1 MKRRIAG
8 SLAVIGAASLVLAAC
23 GGSSDDSG
31 SATSAAPSPTSEA
44 PTTSEPAPSP
54 DAECSNDQLIIGT
67 LLPATG
73 DLAFLGPPEYAGVD
87 LAVEEIDAGGGVL
100 GKPVINEFGDSGDTK
115 TDLASQTIDS
125 HISKGVQ
132 VVIGAAS
139 SGVTS
144 TILEKATVQNGMLVI
159 SPANT
164 APSLTTAPDDGLY
177 FRTAPSDVLQGAI
190 VAAEAIDLGFT
201 AGATISRD
209 DPYGNGLR
217 EAFVKDFEAAG
228 GTITSN
234 LKYDPA
240 APSFEAEVA
249 EIAAGN
255 PEFVQVI
262 GFDETTKL
270 LQEMIKQGIGP
281 QDVQVFL
288 VDGNISTTAYADFP
302 AGTMDG
308 VIATVPTGDP
318 NSDIDAFNERLLTV
332 DPDLTDFAYGAQA
345 YDATMLVAIAAQYA
359 GCADARAIAN
369 ALPVIANEAP
379 GNEICSTWDECN
391 AIIQAGG
398 TPNYDGATGPL
409 DFNEY
414 GDPKAATI
422 AIVEYISNT
431 EFEEIGQVTAEVP
444 VP

>member
-31 SATSAAPSPTSEA
+31 SPTPTETS
-44 PTTSEPAPSP
+44 TTGPAPSP

-73 DLAFLGPPEYAGVD
+73 DLAYLGPPEFAGVD

-100 GKPVINEFGDSGDTK
+100 GKPVINEYGDSGDTK
-115 TDLASQTIDS
+115 TDLATQTVDS

-132 VVIGAAS
+132 VIVGAAA
-139 SGVTS
+139 SGVS
-144 TILEKATVQNGMLVI
+144 LNVLEKVTVQNGILMI

-164 APSLTTAPDDGLY
+164 SPALTTAPDDGLY
-177 FRTAPSDVLQGAI
+177 FRTAPSDALQGAI
-190 VAAEAIDLGFT
+190 VAAEAIDMGFT

-255 PEFVQVI
+255 PEFVQVV

-281 QDVQVFL
+281 QDVQIFL
-288 VDGNISTTAYADFP
+288 VDGNASKTAYADFP
-302 AGTMDG
+302 PGTMDG
-308 VIATVPTGDP
+308 VIATQPTGDP
-318 NSDIDAFNERLLTV
+318 SSDVASFEDRLLSV
-332 DPDLTDFAYGAQA
+332 DPDLTDFTYGAQA
-345 YDATMLVAIAAQYA
+345 YDAVMLVAIAAQYA

-369 ALPVIANEAP
+369 ALPEVANEAP
-379 GNEICSTWDECN
+379 GKEKCSTWDECN

-398 TPNYDGATGPL
+398 TPDYDGVTGPL

-422 AIVEYISNT
+422 EIVEFISNT
-431 EFEEIGQVTAEVP
+431 DFEQIGLVTAEVP

>member
-31 SATSAAPSPTSEA
+31 SPTPTETS
-44 PTTSEPAPSP
+44 TTEPAPTP

-73 DLAFLGPPEYAGVD
+73 DLAYLGPPEFAGVD
-87 LAVEEIDAGGGVL
+87 LAVQEVDAGGGVL
-100 GKPVINEFGDSGDTK
+100 GKPVINEYGDSGDTK
-115 TDLASQTIDS
+115 TDLATQTVDA
-125 HISKGVQ
+125 HIAKGVQ
-132 VVIGAAS
+132 VIVGAAA
-139 SGVTS
+139 SGVTANV
-144 TILEKATVQNGMLVI
+144 LEKVTVQNGILMI

-190 VAAEAIDLGFT
+190 VAAEAIDMGFT

-255 PEFVQVI
+255 PEFVQVV

-270 LQEMIKQGIGP
+270 LQEMISQGIGP
-281 QDVQVFL
+281 QDVQIFL

-308 VIATVPTGDP
+308 VVATVPTGDP
-318 NSDIDAFNERLLTV
+318 NSDIDAFNQRLLTV

-369 ALPVIANEAP
+369 ALPEIANAGP
-379 GNEICSTWDECN
+379 GKEKCTTWDDCN

-398 TPNYDGATGPL
+398 TPDFDGATGPL

-422 AIVEYISNT
+422 AIVEFISNT
-431 EFEEIGQVTAEVP
+431 EFEEIGQVTADVP
-444 VP
+444 TP

>member
-8 SLAVIGAASLVLAAC
+8 SLAVIGATSLVLAAC

-31 SATSAAPSPTSEA
+31 SPTPTDTSTTQPA
-44 PTTSEPAPSP
+44 PTP
-54 DAECSNDQLIIGT
+54 DGECSNDQLIIGT

-73 DLAFLGPPEYAGVD
+73 DLAYLGPPEFAGVD

-115 TDLASQTIDS
+115 TDLATQTVDS

-132 VVIGAAS
+132 VIVGAAA
-139 SGVTS
+139 SGVS
-144 TILEKATVQNGMLVI
+144 LNVLEKVTVQNGILMI

-164 APSLTTAPDDGLY
+164 SPALTTAPDDGLY
-177 FRTAPSDVLQGAI
+177 FRTAPSDALQGAI
-190 VAAEAIDLGFT
+190 VAAEAIDMGFT

-217 EAFVKDFEAAG
+217 DAFVKDFEAAG

-255 PEFVQVI
+255 PEFVQVV

-281 QDVQVFL
+281 QDLQIFL
-288 VDGNISTTAYADFP
+288 VDGNSSKTAYADFP

-308 VIATVPTGDP
+308 VIATQPTGDP
-318 NSDIDAFNERLLTV
+318 SSDVASFESRLLSV
-332 DPDLTDFAYGAQA
+332 DPDLTDFTYGAQS

-369 ALPVIANEAP
+369 ALPEVANEAP
-379 GNEICSTWDECN
+379 GKEKCSSWDECN

-398 TPNYDGATGPL
+398 TPDYDGVTGPL

-422 AIVEYISNT
+422 EIVEYTSNT
-431 EFEEIGQVTAEVP
+431 DYEQIGLVTAEVP

>member
-8 SLAVIGAASLVLAAC
+8 SLALVGAASLVLAAC
-23 GGSSDDSG
+23 GGSSDDGG
-31 SATSAAPSPTSEA
+31 SATPSPTEE
-44 PTTSEPAPSP
+44 TTSATASP
-54 DAECSNDQLIIGT
+54 TEDPTGDCANDQLIIGT

-87 LAVEEIDAGGGVL
+87 LAVQEIDAGGGVL
-100 GKPVINEFGDSGDTK
+100 GKPIINEFGDSGDTK

-132 VVIGAAS
+132 VVIGATS

-144 TILEKATVQNGMLVI
+144 TILEKATVQNGLLVI

-177 FRTAPSDVLQGAI
+177 FRTAPSDVLQGAV
-190 VAAEAIDLGFT
+190 VANEAIGLGLT
-201 AGATISRD
+201 AGASISRD

-217 EAFVKDFEAAG
+217 DAFVKDFEAAG

-255 PEFVQVI
+255 PEFVQVV

-281 QDVQVFL
+281 QDLQVFL

-302 AGTMDG
+302 AGTMNG
-308 VIATVPTGDP
+308 TIATVPTGDP
-318 NSDIDAFNERLLTV
+318 SSDFDAFNERLLTV
-332 DPDLTDFAYGAQA
+332 DPDLTDFAYGAQS
-345 YDATMLVAIAAQYA
+345 YDAAMLVAIAAQYA
-359 GCADARAIAN
+359 GCADARAIADN
-369 ALPVIANEAP
+369 LPIIANEAP
-379 GNEICSTWDECN
+379 GNEICKTWDECN
-391 AIIQAGG
+391 AIISAGG
-398 TPNYDGATGPL
+398 TPNFDGATGPL

-422 AIVEYISNT
+422 SIVEFTSNT
-431 EFEEIGQVTAEVP
+431 EFEEINQVTADVP
-444 VP
+444 SP

>member
-8 SLAVIGAASLVLAAC
+8 SLAAIGAASLVLAAC

-31 SATSAAPSPTSEA
+31 SPTPTPTDTS
-44 PTTSEPAPSP
+44 TSEPAPSP
-54 DAECSNDQLIIGT
+54 DAECANDQLIIGT

-87 LAVEEIDAGGGVL
+87 LAVEEVNAGGGVL
-100 GKPVINEFGDSGDTK
+100 GQPIINEFGDSGDTK
-115 TDLASQTIDS
+115 TDLASQTVDS

-132 VVIGAAS
+132 VIIGAAA
-139 SGVTS
+139 SGVTANV
-144 TILEKATVQNGMLVI
+144 LEKVTVQNGILMI

-217 EAFVKDFEAAG
+217 EAFVRDFEAAG

-255 PEFVQVI
+255 PEFVQVV

-308 VIATVPTGDP
+308 VVATVPTGDP
-318 NSDIDAFNERLLTV
+318 NSDVDAFNERLLSI

-369 ALPVIANEAP
+369 AMPTIANEAP
-379 GNEICSTWDECN
+379 GSEICTTWDECN
-391 AIIQAGG
+391 AIIEAGG
-398 TPNYDGATGPL
+398 TPNFNGATGPL
-409 DFNEY
+409 DFNEF

-431 EFEEIGQVTAEVP
+431 EFEEIGQVTADVP
-444 VP
+444 TP

>member
-8 SLAVIGAASLVLAAC
+8 SLAVVGAASLVLAAC
-23 GGSSDDSG
+23 GGSSDDGG
-31 SATSAAPSPTSEA
+31 SATPSPTEE
-44 PTTSEPAPSP
+44 TTSATASP
-54 DAECSNDQLIIGT
+54 TGDCANDQLIIGT

-87 LAVEEIDAGGGVL
+87 LAVQEIDAGGGVL
-100 GKPVINEFGDSGDTK
+100 GKPIINEFGDSGDTK

-144 TILEKATVQNGMLVI
+144 TILEKATVQNGLLVI

-177 FRTAPSDVLQGAI
+177 FRTAPSDVLQGAV
-190 VAAEAIDLGFT
+190 VANEAIGLGLT
-201 AGATISRD
+201 AGASISRD

-255 PEFVQVI
+255 PEFVQVV

-281 QDVQVFL
+281 QDLQVLL

-302 AGTMDG
+302 AGTMNG
-308 VIATVPTGDP
+308 TIATVPTGDP
-318 NSDIDAFNERLLTV
+318 SSDFDAFNERLLTV
-332 DPDLTDFAYGAQA
+332 DPDLTDFAYGAQS
-345 YDATMLVAIAAQYA
+345 YDAAMLVAIAAQYA
-359 GCADARAIAN
+359 GCADARAIADT
-369 ALPVIANEAP
+369 LPIIANEAP
-379 GNEICSTWDECN
+379 GNEICKTWDECN
-391 AIIQAGG
+391 AIISAGG
-398 TPNYDGATGPL
+398 TPNFDGATGPL
-409 DFNEY
+409 DFNEF
-414 GDPKAATI
+414 GDPQAATI
-422 AIVEYISNT
+422 SIVEFISNT
-431 EFEEIGQVTAEVP
+431 EFEEINQVTADVP